1 MGIDHRASF
10 LAFWNQNMY
19 THQMNL
25 QNENFEADFE
35 MIQSMIKVVRDFF
48 LAQSECQGL
57 KPHTYLHTLYK
68 NLAFH
73 YNRKK
78 DIQNSL
84 TQLEESNLE
93 AL

>member
-1 MGIDHRASF
+1 MGINHKASF

-19 THQMNL
+19 THQMYL
-25 QNENFEADFE
+25 ENENFEADFE
-35 MIQSMIKVVRDFF
+35 MIQSMIKVVKDFF
-48 LAQSECQGL
+48 EGQSDSKGL

-78 DIQNSL
+78 DIQSSL
-84 TQLEESNLE
+84 SHLEESNLE